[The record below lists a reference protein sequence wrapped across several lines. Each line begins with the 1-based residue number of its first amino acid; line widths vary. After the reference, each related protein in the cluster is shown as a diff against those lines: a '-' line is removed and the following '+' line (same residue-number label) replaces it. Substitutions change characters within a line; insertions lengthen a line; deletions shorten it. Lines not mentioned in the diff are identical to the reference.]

1 MKGDGFLSTDGL
13 PGQLLLQAILILLN
27 AVFASAEIAVI
38 SLNSVALKQSASLG
52 DKRAIKLVKLT
63 EQPSR
68 FLATIQ
74 IGVTLAGFLASA
86 LQRIILQIPL
96 FPLR

>member
-1 MKGDGFLSTDGL
+1 MSTDGL
-13 PGQLLLQAILILLN
+13 PGQLLLQAVLILLN

-38 SLNSVALKQSASLG
+38 SLNSVALKQSAGLG
-52 DKRAIKLVKLT
+52 NKKALRLVKLT
-63 EQPSR
+63 EQPSK

-86 LQRIILQIPL
+86 FAADNFAKICCRNSVKPWY
-96 FPLR
+96 